1 MDTAKVV
8 LVTGS
13 SSGIGAATA
22 RLFAKKG
29 YQVAV
34 TGSNQERV
42 ENVAKECTDLSPHG
56 FAVSSGG
63 HDQPSR

>member
-1 MDTAKVV
+1 MDSSEDGKVV

-22 RLFAKKG
+22 RLFARRG
-29 YQVAV
+29 FRVAV

-42 ENVAKECTDLSPHG
+42 DRVTDDCTSLSPHAFKVG
-56 FAVSSGG
+56 TINEAS
-63 HDQPSR
+63 